1 LGLLNKKS
9 ARPFLIIMLILA
21 TIGSILFFPMRLD
34 KNYTCLYHRLFDT
47 HLNIYE
53 NGQHQAD
60 IASGDSQVQEVD
72 TDKMIQ
78 FYLIRY
84 AFFWWLSLGG
94 VFVAVYLLRRYRKE
108 AQQEFL

>member
-1 LGLLNKKS
+1 LELFKKKS
-9 ARPFLIIMLILA
+9 ARPVLILVLTLA

-53 NGQHQAD
+53 SGQQQAD
-60 IASGDSQVQEVD
+60 VASGADQVQEGD
-72 TDKMIQ
+72 TDKMIR

-94 VFVAVYLLRRYRKE
+94 VFVSVYFLRKYRRE